1 MDGAMNTPEPLDDAR
16 HFTHEAMRTTFSL
29 YLRGVEET
37 TANGIFREC
46 IEQLDAMEARLSRFF
61 EGGDVFR
68 INHLR
73 AGETLYVSE
82 TCHQCLL
89 LALQACADTCGL
101 FDITLGKSIAHLKS
115 GGTGPAP
122 VSNGR
127 LVIHPDVAAIT
138 CEEPGREID
147 LGGIGKGFALDQL
160 KILLVD
166 WGVEDALLCAGASS
180 LLAIGPGA
188 WPVDLAGDEGSH
200 RITLTDQA
208 LSASGIG
215 IQGVHFV
222 HPGGEQAMPVS
233 PCKRLWVSATSAALA
248 EVWSTA
254 LMLVE
259 PDEIPNFIA
268 GVEGLGEIYLDRDGS
283 ITVLPD

>member
-1 MDGAMNTPEPLDDAR
+1 MNTPEPLHDAR

-29 YLRGVEET
+29 HLRGVDEG
-37 TANGIFREC
+37 TAGGIAREC
-46 IEQLDAMEARLSRFF
+46 FEQLDYLEARLSRFF

-68 INHLR
+68 INRLR

-82 TCHQCLL
+82 ACHQCLL

-101 FDITLGKSIAHLKS
+101 FDITLGKPIEHLKS

-122 VSNGR
+122 APTGR

-160 KILLVD
+160 KLLIAD

-188 WPVDLAGDEGSH
+188 WPVELAGDGGDL
-200 RITLTDQA
+200 RVFLTDRA
-208 LSASGIG
+208 LSASGTG
-215 IQGVHFV
+215 VQGVHFV
-222 HPGGEQAMPVS
+222 HPGGADAMPVS
-233 PCKRLWVSATSAALA
+233 PCRRLWVSADTAALA

-259 PDEIPNFIA
+259 PDEIPDFIA
-268 GVEGLGEIYLDRDGS
+268 GVAGIRDVYLDRGGAILS
-283 ITVLPD
+283 ATG

>member
-1 MDGAMNTPEPLDDAR
+1 MDGAMNTPALLQDAR

-29 YLRGVEET
+29 HLRGVEEGD
-37 TANGIFREC
+37 ANGIAREC
-46 IEQLDAMEARLSRFF
+46 FEQLDYMEARLSRFW

-68 INHLR
+68 INRLR
-73 AGETLYVSE
+73 AGETLYVSDS
-82 TCHQCLL
+82 CHQCLL
-89 LALQACADTCGL
+89 LALRACADTCGL
-101 FDITLGKSIAHLKS
+101 FDITLGKPIEHLKS
-115 GGTGPAP
+115 GDPGPAP
-122 VSNGR
+122 ASVGR

-160 KILLVD
+160 KLLLAD

-180 LLAIGPGA
+180 LLAIGPNT
-188 WPVDLAGDEGSH
+188 WPVDLAGDCGDLRLYLSDH
-200 RITLTDQA
+200 A

-222 HPGGEQAMPVS
+222 HPGGADAMPVS
-233 PCKRLWVSATSAALA
+233 PCRRLWVAADNAALA

-259 PDEIPNFIA
+259 PDVIPDFIA
-268 GVEGLGEIYLDRDGS
+268 GVEGIRSVHLDRGGAIVS
-283 ITVLPD
+283 ATG